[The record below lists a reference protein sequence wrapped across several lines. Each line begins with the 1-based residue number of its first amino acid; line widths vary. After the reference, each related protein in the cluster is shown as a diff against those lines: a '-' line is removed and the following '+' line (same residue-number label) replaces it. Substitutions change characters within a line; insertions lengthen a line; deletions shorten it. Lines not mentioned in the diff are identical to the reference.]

1 MKFKNFLM
9 EKSLYIVLIILSLIM
24 IEVLLMIYEI
34 NLYIRICVIL
44 LPMIALIISIISE
57 YIVKNSFYKRLKVNL
72 NELDD
77 KYLISEIINNPNF
90 IEGKILKETLQD
102 AGKSMA
108 EHVNSYKF
116 LQEEY
121 KEYIE
126 LWIHEIKIPI
136 ATSEMIIENN
146 KTEASKSIKEELD
159 KIENYTEQALFYAR
173 SNTVEKDYM
182 ISKVKLDEIVNQVI
196 LKNKVSLISN
206 KINISLHDLEKIVY
220 TDSKWIV
227 FILNQI
233 IQNSIKYMKK
243 QDKKIEIYSKDGK
256 ESTVLCIKDNGI
268 GMRKEEVGKVFEK
281 GFTGENGRIIGKKST
296 GIGLYLCKKLCD
308 KLGLKIELDSN
319 KDEGT
324 EVKITFPKNSFTDF

>member
-9 EKSLYIVLIILSLIM
+9 EKSLYIVLIILSLLM

-243 QDKKIEIYSKDGK
+243 QDKKIEIY
-256 ESTVLCIKDNGI
+256 
-268 GMRKEEVGKVFEK
+268 
-281 GFTGENGRIIGKKST
+281 
-296 GIGLYLCKKLCD
+296 
-308 KLGLKIELDSN
+308 
-319 KDEGT
+319 
-324 EVKITFPKNSFTDF
+324 

>member
-206 KINISLHDLEKIVY
+206 KINISLQDL
-220 TDSKWIV
+220 
-227 FILNQI
+227 
-233 IQNSIKYMKK
+233 KK
-243 QDKKIEIYSKDGK
+243 
-256 ESTVLCIKDNGI
+256 
-268 GMRKEEVGKVFEK
+268 
-281 GFTGENGRIIGKKST
+281 
-296 GIGLYLCKKLCD
+296 
-308 KLGLKIELDSN
+308 
-319 KDEGT
+319 
-324 EVKITFPKNSFTDF
+324 

>member
-44 LPMIALIISIISE
+44 LPMITLIISIISE

-77 KYLISEIINNPNF
+77 KYLISEIINNSNF

-102 AGKSMA
+102 AGKSMV

-136 ATSEMIIENN
+136 ATSEMIIEN
-146 KTEASKSIKEELD
+146 KKRK
-159 KIENYTEQALFYAR
+159 Q
-173 SNTVEKDYM
+173 V
-182 ISKVKLDEIVNQVI
+182 KV
-196 LKNKVSLISN
+196 
-206 KINISLHDLEKIVY
+206 
-220 TDSKWIV
+220 
-227 FILNQI
+227 
-233 IQNSIKYMKK
+233 
-243 QDKKIEIYSKDGK
+243 
-256 ESTVLCIKDNGI
+256 
-268 GMRKEEVGKVFEK
+268 
-281 GFTGENGRIIGKKST
+281 
-296 GIGLYLCKKLCD
+296 
-308 KLGLKIELDSN
+308 
-319 KDEGT
+319 
-324 EVKITFPKNSFTDF
+324 

>member
-1 MKFKNFLM
+1 MKIKNFLM
-9 EKSLYIVLIILSLIM
+9 EKIIYIVLIIFSLLM
-24 IEVLLMIYEI
+24 IEVLLMVYDI
-34 NLYIRICVIL
+34 NLYIRLCVIL
-44 LPMIALIISIISE
+44 LPMITLIISIVSE
-57 YIVKNSFYKRLKVNL
+57 YIVKNNFYKRLKVNL

-77 KYLISEIINNPNF
+77 KYLISEIIDKPNF

-102 AGKSMA
+102 AGKSMV

-146 KTEASKSIKEELD
+146 KNEASKSIKEELD

-206 KINISLHDLEKIVY
+206 KINISLHDLEKNAY
-220 TDSKWIV
+220 TDSKWVV

-233 IQNSIKYMKK
+233 IQNSIKYMKN

-256 ESTVLCIKDNGI
+256 ENTVLCIKDNGI
-268 GMRKEEVGKVFEK
+268 GMKKEEVVKVFEK

-324 EVKITFPKNSFTDF
+324 EVKIIFPKNSFIDF

>member
-206 KINISLHDLEKIVY
+206 KINISLHDL
-220 TDSKWIV
+220 
-227 FILNQI
+227 
-233 IQNSIKYMKK
+233 KK
-243 QDKKIEIYSKDGK
+243 
-256 ESTVLCIKDNGI
+256 
-268 GMRKEEVGKVFEK
+268 
-281 GFTGENGRIIGKKST
+281 
-296 GIGLYLCKKLCD
+296 
-308 KLGLKIELDSN
+308 
-319 KDEGT
+319 
-324 EVKITFPKNSFTDF
+324 

>member
-1 MKFKNFLM
+1 
-9 EKSLYIVLIILSLIM
+9 
-24 IEVLLMIYEI
+24 
-34 NLYIRICVIL
+34 
-44 LPMIALIISIISE
+44 MIALIISIVSE

-102 AGKSMA
+102 AGKSMV

-268 GMRKEEVGKVFEK
+268 
-281 GFTGENGRIIGKKST
+281 
-296 GIGLYLCKKLCD
+296 
-308 KLGLKIELDSN
+308 
-319 KDEGT
+319 
-324 EVKITFPKNSFTDF
+324 